1 MPSLMTTTR
10 HGVRGRR
17 WLDNGRSWLR
27 AHMDP
32 YGELTC
38 GWRYCA
44 TLQLTTPLACLEC
57 HGEFRA
63 GENEPELIGPP
74 ESHLADGTPFNS
86 YGIWVR
92 EIDYGAMGFT
102 PPPPARRATQNGPVE
117 AGSNNEKRL
126 LSFLNSFRY
135 IVETAGDI
143 DQALSELFELSES
156 SPGNRQV
163 WQEFSRSDPEF
174 PHSFFINRLVEL
186 PGVGAVAA
194 KNLYQAGFRSPEQV
208 LSADDQALLSVR
220 GVGKSLIAKLRDG

>member
-1 MPSLMTTTR
+1 
-10 HGVRGRR
+10 
-17 WLDNGRSWLR
+17 
-27 AHMDP
+27 MDP

-44 TLQLTTPLACLEC
+44 TLQLTTPLHCLEQD
-57 HGEFRA
+57 GEFRS
-63 GENEPELIGPP
+63 GEIEPDLIGPP

-102 PPPPARRATQNGPVE
+102 PPPPARRATEIGPVE
-117 AGSNNEKRL
+117 AGSSNEKRL

-135 IVETAGDI
+135 IVETADDI

-156 SPGNRQV
+156 SPDNRQI

-174 PHSFFINRLVEL
+174 PHSFFFKRLVEL

-208 LSADDQALLSVR
+208 LSADDQALLSVK
-220 GVGKSLIAKLRDG
+220 GVGKSLIAKLRKG